1 MARLVKIVSDVPLPV
16 SLPPLAW
23 VCNYECLLVFVKFS
37 SWRGLVVV
45 VLLDRGRN
53 TCFFKATHK
62 LQTCASGRLPLH

>member
-1 MARLVKIVSDVPLPV
+1 MR
-16 SLPPLAW
+16 
-23 VCNYECLLVFVKFS
+23 LLVFVKFS

-62 LQTCASGRLPLH
+62 LQTCASGGVTFIFQMYDK